1 MQDGQVLGRDSLS
14 SDLFQPCGKKA
25 PVNSPR
31 RRVPTVAFLEFIGV
45 DTEKLFR
52 CFIMCGRVIKP
63 RQSHRKESAVKDK
76 GKFEGDSAVIKLE
89 NCSL

>member
-1 MQDGQVLGRDSLS
+1 MARSWEETAYHLICFSLVERKP
-14 SDLFQPCGKKA
+14 LA
-25 PVNSPR
+25 VNSTG

-45 DTEKLFR
+45 DTEKLFG

-63 RQSHRKESAVKDK
+63 RQSHQEENAVKDK
-76 GKFEGDSAVIKLE
+76 GKFDGDSAVIKLE